1 MRHVL
6 LASVAA
12 AAIALATAPQAAVA
26 ADLAVKA
33 PPIVPVFSWTGVYI
47 GGNLGVGWGRKNWSD
62 PFPAPVFGD
71 RIDIGGAIAGGQI
84 GFNYQVGAAVW
95 GLEADADWANI
106 QGTNTCFAAIGG
118 LNCGAKVRSIG
129 TVAARLGYAVDRT
142 LLYVKG
148 GGAWVNDEYSLN
160 NSGIVAP
167 GAAVI
172 ATTTVTKWGWTIGGG
187 IEHALSNNWTMK
199 LEYNYMSFGSN
210 AVTFP
215 FAAPFNTF
223 SIDQRVSLVKLG
235 VNYKFDWGP
244 VVAKY

>member
-118 LNCGAKVRSIG
+118 LNCGAKVKSIG
-129 TVAARLGYAVDRT
+129 TVAGRLGYAVDRT

-160 NSGIVAP
+160 NSGVVIPPRRPDRDHHREQVGLDDRRRYRARAQQQLDDEARIQLRQLRLEHCDVP
-167 GAAVI
+167 ICRAV
-172 ATTTVTKWGWTIGGG
+172 
-187 IEHALSNNWTMK
+187 
-199 LEYNYMSFGSN
+199 
-210 AVTFP
+210 
-215 FAAPFNTF
+215 
-223 SIDQRVSLVKLG
+223 Q
-235 VNYKFDWGP
+235 
-244 VVAKY
+244 